1 MSKET
6 KNQEKDAPEVI
17 EASADWKEAFD
28 HAAKAA
34 RAAFNAAAEATA
46 EMLRQGGKL
55 AEQTVSEAHR
65 TIVVT
70 LDEETYQALDKMV
83 SAGIHKNR
91 GDEEGA
97 SALAA
102 RLNETPVILVEVEP
116 EAGCGC
122 AGARGVSAPAWALG
136 LCLLL
141 LGVRRQRRRYR

>member
-6 KNQEKDAPEVI
+6 KNEEKDAPEVSD
-17 EASADWKEAFD
+17 ASADWKEAFD

-65 TIVVT
+65 TLVVT

-91 GDEEGA
+91 SDAARHLLQRGMKASGDLLARIDKVEAKIDDLRAKMREIPLEGA
-97 SALAA
+97 DAD
-102 RLNETPVILVEVEP
+102 E
-116 EAGCGC
+116 
-122 AGARGVSAPAWALG
+122 
-136 LCLLL
+136 
-141 LGVRRQRRRYR
+141 